1 VEQEFEL
8 ALASYEP
15 EDRTMLESHGWI
27 VSDAMSFSPD
37 LDLYRSFIGE
47 SRGEF
52 TVAKDQNIRL
62 RSGWFSERSAQYLAA
77 GRPVITQETGFSNVL
92 PTGTGLFG
100 FSTMEEIVDAVHRI
114 NADYPAHCRRAR
126 EVAEEF
132 FDYRKVLPPMLA
144 ELGV

>member
-1 VEQEFEL
+1 
-8 ALASYEP
+8 
-15 EDRTMLESHGWI
+15 
-27 VSDAMSFSPD
+27 MSFSPD
-37 LDLYRSFIGE
+37 LDRYRTFIGQ

-77 GRPVITQETGFSNVL
+77 GRPVITQDTGFSNAL

-100 FSTMEEIVDAVHRI
+100 FSTMEEIVDAVRRI
-114 NADYPAHCRRAR
+114 NADYPAHRRRAR
-126 EVAEEF
+126 EIAEEF